1 MKMYRDV
8 DYFLFFQDF
17 PRVGVPG
24 FIGQNADGT
33 CSIFINTLYCPR
45 KQKETLR
52 HELRHLALDHF
63 WREDRPLRDLEAEAD
78 DLYGSDVSIAPDFS
92 WVEARVG

>member
-17 PRVGVPG
+17 PRIGVPG
-24 FIGQNADGT
+24 FIGLNQDGT

-52 HELRHLALDHF
+52 HELRHLALDHL
-63 WREDRPLRDLEAEAD
+63 WRDDRPLRDREAEAG

>member
-52 HELRHLALDHF
+52 HELRHLALDHL
-63 WREDRPLRDLEAEAD
+63 WRGDRPLRDLEAEAG
-78 DLYGSDVSIAPDFS
+78 DLYARDVAIAPDFS

>member
-1 MKMYRDV
+1 MYRDL
-8 DYFLFFQDF
+8 DYFLVFEDF
-17 PRVGVPG
+17 PRIGVPG

-52 HELRHLALDHF
+52 HELRHLALDHL
-63 WREDRPLRDLEAEAD
+63 WENDRTLREREAEAG
-78 DLYGSDVSIAPDFS
+78 DLYDQDVRFAPDFS
-92 WVEARVG
+92 WVEAGA